1 MKKQFCLFICMLLTL
16 GACALAEGGQ
26 LPLAAALE
34 AYLPTAD
41 WGDYVASDLDG
52 DGYNDT
58 YMLIF
63 EGSDGSSINIS
74 CQCFD
79 GLARVVG
86 DLAEIPA
93 DADPLK
99 VYGQVNEF
107 NRKVT
112 FCRWWYDEGNGLV
125 RCTQEIY
132 GVVGD
137 DFGAYALNYMRK
149 AASYVYSFEDIFM
162 EAIL

>member
-34 AYLPTAD
+34 AYLPTAG

-93 DADPLK
+93 GADPLK

-112 FCRWWYDEGNGLV
+112 FCRWWYDEENGLV

-137 DFGAYALNYMRK
+137 DFGAYALDYMRK